1 MARKKRAAARSGP
14 AGSGPA
20 APLPAAA
27 VAAPAEPGTSVPAG
41 EVPGEVPGRTAL
53 VLAVMMALAPAVGV
67 PSEEMLQDTLKSAV
81 VSFFALGAAL
91 WLFLDQ
97 RRRREPLRWH
107 ALLWL
112 PGALLVW
119 ALGSMVWSH
128 AALAAV
134 EAIRWFVFGLL
145 LWLGL
150 NTLARERLP
159 TLALGIHWG
168 AVVASFWTAAQFWV
182 DFNVFPQGP
191 NPASTFVNRNFFAE
205 FAICTVPFSLLALA
219 HAQGPWRRAVLAAGT
234 GLVLVAIMM
243 TGTRSALGAALV
255 LLPVLAFVLHRY
267 ARHLPG
273 ARWSERQK
281 FGTAA
286 LLIATA
292 FVLGLVPTGN
302 PKLQQEHAA
311 EGRGLTPLAR
321 SFARVASMGVARE
334 YSAGSFSIRMVMW
347 KATGRMVA
355 AHPLAGV
362 GAGAW
367 EVDIPLYQT
376 ADSQLETD
384 YYVHNEFLQLCA
396 EYGLVG
402 WLFLLAL
409 AAYLLRA
416 AWVTWRDRTAQ
427 GLREAPYR
435 ATVLASLLALMIVSN
450 AGFPWRLASTGA
462 MFALALGCLAAS
474 DARLGRRPRW
484 LVAPLPWRPAFSR
497 ASALAMLA
505 CTVLAAL
512 ITQQAI
518 LCESKIV
525 RAVKIALTIS
535 QYGKVDDPRLDADK
549 ATMLRLVREGI
560 AINPHYRK
568 ITPMVADELARWGDW
583 GNAIWIWDSV
593 AQSRPYVIAI
603 MGNIARGWL
612 QLGQPDRALPYLER
626 SRRVQPDAPA
636 LRTLEVL
643 YLLAQGRES
652 DAGVL
657 ARRYLQAGV
666 TDPDLL
672 RASYRI
678 GMRTKDHA
686 LALLALQGDLRVQ
699 SDHAGET
706 WLRIGQLYLLPDLL
720 DDAKALAAFRSALA
734 AARPGDEE
742 AMRRQIPAAYL
753 SRL

>member
-1 MARKKRAAARSGP
+1 VLLMA
-14 AGSGPA
+14 
-20 APLPAAA
+20 
-27 VAAPAEPGTSVPAG
+27 
-41 EVPGEVPGRTAL
+41 
-53 VLAVMMALAPAVGV
+53 
-67 PSEEMLQDTLKSAV
+67 
-81 VSFFALGAAL
+81 
-91 WLFLDQ
+91 
-97 RRRREPLRWH
+97 
-107 ALLWL
+107 
-112 PGALLVW
+112 
-119 ALGSMVWSH
+119 
-128 AALAAV
+128 
-134 EAIRWFVFGLL
+134 
-145 LWLGL
+145 
-150 NTLARERLP
+150 
-159 TLALGIHWG
+159 
-168 AVVASFWTAAQFWV
+168 
-182 DFNVFPQGP
+182 
-191 NPASTFVNRNFFAE
+191 
-205 FAICTVPFSLLALA
+205 
-219 HAQGPWRRAVLAAGT
+219 
-234 GLVLVAIMM
+234 
-243 TGTRSALGAALV
+243 TGTRSALMAMVLV
-255 LLPVLAFVLHRY
+255 LLVLPVIGFVYRKQFAFRNWDSGKRIISIGVFFASLLVL
-267 ARHLPG
+267 
-273 ARWSERQK
+273 
-281 FGTAA
+281 GTIHTDNPKI
-286 LLIATA
+286 LGETRGATA
-292 FVLGLVPTGN
+292 IERALN
-302 PKLQQEHAA
+302 
-311 EGRGLTPLAR
+311 RGGSVVET
-321 SFARVASMGVARE
+321 RVVDD
-334 YSAGSFSIRMVMW
+334 GSFNVRLIMW
-347 KATGRMVA
+347 KVTMRMIKDR
-355 AHPLAGV
+355 PLAGV

-367 EVDIPLYQT
+367 EVAEPLYQT
-376 ADSQLETD
+376 EGSQLETD
-384 YYVHNEFLQLCA
+384 YYVHNEILQLLG
-396 EYGLVG
+396 EYGLLG
-402 WLFLLAL
+402 WIVLLAL
-409 AAYLLRA
+409 LAYLSVS
-416 AWVTWRDRTAQ
+416 AWRTVRNRTPD
-427 GLREAPYR
+427 GMEEGPIR
-435 ATVLASLLALMIVSN
+435 ATALTGMLAFLVVSN

-462 MFALALGCLAAS
+462 LFALALGCLAAS